1 MHNYRISTNKQPRHL
16 ISLNTFILERQ
27 KKTANNKVQVIQTYK
42 IIATESNVAIFTFL
56 KLILVKNDRHLL
68 YLPYQLRNYESES
81 CSI

>member
-1 MHNYRISTNKQPRHL
+1 MKSL
-16 ISLNTFILERQ
+16 IILTVQRQ

-42 IIATESNVAIFTFL
+42 IVATESNVAIFTFL